1 MNGLHCG
8 HPSDPLDAG
17 CQRCPR
23 IVLHRV
29 IVQQVVLQVVD
40 ILQKRFVFLLEPPD
54 ICMHLIDDLSVGFAC
69 LRELLDL
76 GDVGSVV
83 RF

>member
-1 MNGLHCG
+1 MAIQLELIDSLSVPVADSLHCG

-29 IVQQVVLQVVD
+29 IVQQVVL
-40 ILQKRFVFLLEPPD
+40 
-54 ICMHLIDDLSVGFAC
+54 
-69 LRELLDL
+69 
-76 GDVGSVV
+76 
-83 RF
+83 